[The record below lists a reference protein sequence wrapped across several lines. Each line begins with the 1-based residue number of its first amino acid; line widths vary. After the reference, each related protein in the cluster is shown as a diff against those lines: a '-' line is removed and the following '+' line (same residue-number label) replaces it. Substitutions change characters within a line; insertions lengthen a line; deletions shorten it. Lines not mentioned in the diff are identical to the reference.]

1 MLIVIGLSLTTFGWS
16 LLLLPFNLASK
27 APNGWASGYIIAM
40 IVLGVVL
47 IAAFVVWE
55 KFFAPV
61 PYFPFHLLA
70 NRTVLG
76 GCLIYGLMFASI
88 L

>member
-1 MLIVIGLSLTTFGWS
+1 
-16 LLLLPFNLASK
+16 
-27 APNGWASGYIIAM
+27 M

-61 PYFPFHLLA
+61 PYFPFHLLS